1 MERDEQDRQRPP
13 EPEPLKE
20 KASEP
25 ELGRA
30 THQGRERT
38 RGQRQHPTYELQ
50 RASEPEPGQLP
61 GLEREPQQEWDKE
74 PGQMLGLE
82 CQPGQ
87 EKEWDKEQGQSLGLD
102 REPGQEKEWEK
113 ALGQPP
119 GLWREPGQGDEPEEA
134 QRRQYE
140 RGAEQEPGPREES
153 TPGRRTRLEDA
164 WPEPGFATP
173 EPPIPP
179 VQPYRPPHTTPFRT
193 SLADEPEIIRED
205 QPPRP
210 RAPRPEWAP
219 TAQPPRAPVRR
230 RSSIVGPLLL
240 ILLGLFLLAQS
251 LGFIDWSIWEA
262 LWRLWPVCLIA
273 LGLDMLL
280 GRRSSWGRTAAVLL
294 TVAAVAVA
302 LMVARPLRV
311 ETPALPAEPAQPVQQ
326 VQSGA
331 EQVISRPLG
340 EATEAQ
346 VVIHSQIS
354 VLTVGGGNL
363 GDRLVQGT
371 VVPLTNESITE
382 EYHVDGSV
390 AYSEL
395 RSTVHGPLDSQ
406 HGQGRWDLQLSDAVP
421 INLRVD
427 TGVAESAID
436 LSRLQV
442 PQLDVHAGL
451 GDVKLTLP
459 AQGAVTGRIDAGVGQ
474 IVIRVPANRAARI
487 RVATGIGHIAATAD
501 FRRQDGYFVTGD
513 LQEAE
518 EIIDLMVSG
527 GIGQIRLETVD

>member
-251 LGFIDWSIWEA
+251 LGFIDWSVWEA

-390 AYSEL
+390 AYYEL

-406 HGQGRWDLQLSDAVP
+406 HGQGM
-421 INLRVD
+421 
-427 TGVAESAID
+427 
-436 LSRLQV
+436 
-442 PQLDVHAGL
+442 
-451 GDVKLTLP
+451 
-459 AQGAVTGRIDAGVGQ
+459 
-474 IVIRVPANRAARI
+474 
-487 RVATGIGHIAATAD
+487 
-501 FRRQDGYFVTGD
+501 TGD